1 MMPESIGMA
10 VLIALF
16 LLLLLRVPIGLAM
29 ILCAL
34 VGNAVFQG
42 VTPALVQLQLVLWE
56 MTSDFV
62 LLTLPLF
69 IWMGLLAKQAGLGDD
84 LASCVRCWMGRL
96 PGGLAATSALSSAG
110 FGTLTGS
117 SVATVL
123 TMGGMMLPE
132 MKRYG
137 YQPAFAAGSIAAGG
151 VLAILI
157 PPSLPLIFYGA
168 WTETSIAALF
178 LAGIIPGLM
187 LTLLFLASIVWRS
200 LRNPSWAPGMGETS
214 WIERWQA
221 LGRLLPSLSVLFLVL
236 GSIYSG
242 VATPTEAAA
251 VGVVGILGIGI
262 VRRRLTGSAIREG
275 LLDSTQV
282 SCNLFL
288 LLLGGLLL
296 SRFLA
301 QTGLIESGLA
311 SIASL
316 GASPQVILILLML
329 FYLLLGAFLDTF
341 GMILLTLPFVYPLV
355 TSLGYDPVW
364 LGVFLVLMI
373 ELSLM
378 TPPIG
383 LNVLVL
389 RQLAPDIP
397 LFQIYRGV
405 IPFVLLTLVLA
416 VVLIYIPSLVLWLP
430 AHLTTR

>member
-1 MMPESIGMA
+1 MPESIGMA

-34 VGNAVFQG
+34 VGNAVFRG

-187 LTLLFLASIVWRS
+187 LTLLFWRRSCGAACETPHGHPAWGDQLDRAMAGAGASASFAECPVS
-200 LRNPSWAPGMGETS
+200 CT
-214 WIERWQA
+214 
-221 LGRLLPSLSVLFLVL
+221 
-236 GSIYSG
+236 
-242 VATPTEAAA
+242 
-251 VGVVGILGIGI
+251 GIHLQ
-262 VRRRLTGSAIREG
+262 RRRNTHRS
-275 LLDSTQV
+275 
-282 SCNLFL
+282 
-288 LLLGGLLL
+288 GGG
-296 SRFLA
+296 RCGGDPGHRHRP
-301 QTGLIESGLA
+301 QTVDRVRYS
-311 SIASL
+311 
-316 GASPQVILILLML
+316 
-329 FYLLLGAFLDTF
+329 
-341 GMILLTLPFVYPLV
+341 
-355 TSLGYDPVW
+355 
-364 LGVFLVLMI
+364 
-373 ELSLM
+373 
-378 TPPIG
+378 
-383 LNVLVL
+383 
-389 RQLAPDIP
+389 
-397 LFQIYRGV
+397 
-405 IPFVLLTLVLA
+405 
-416 VVLIYIPSLVLWLP
+416 
-430 AHLTTR
+430 